1 MFDFTPMWAPDFSG
15 SSAAPP
21 AIQRGNLVSE
31 HHIVSPKVYVTI
43 FAVLMICTFLTVAA
57 AKVDLNQYFS
67 GLNVIV
73 ALTIA
78 TFKASLV
85 VLFFMHGKYSPKRT
99 QLVIVCSVFWLA
111 IMLFMTMS
119 DYISRPWL

>member
-1 MFDFTPMWAPDFSG
+1 
-15 SSAAPP
+15 
-21 AIQRGNLVSE
+21 VSE

-43 FAVLMICTFLTVAA
+43 FTVLMICTFLTVAA

-67 GLNVIV
+67 GLNIIV

-78 TFKASLV
+78 TLKASLV

-99 QLVIVCSVFWLA
+99 QLVIICSVFWLA